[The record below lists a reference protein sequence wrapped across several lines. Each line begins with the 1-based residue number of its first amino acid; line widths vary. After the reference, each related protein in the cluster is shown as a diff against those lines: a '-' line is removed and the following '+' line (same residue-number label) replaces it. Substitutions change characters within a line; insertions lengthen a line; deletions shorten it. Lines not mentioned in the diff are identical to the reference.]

1 VISTSP
7 FPAAGTAAT
16 LLGVGRYHVT
26 INFDEP
32 AQLNEATSR
41 AGVEVFRQ
49 TSRDLPEGPGRRA
62 VSAMA
67 SEEQIETLL
76 EAGLD
81 VQRHEDIEEGRAE
94 RLAEVGQG
102 DRYAQALRELNG
114 R

>member
-1 VISTSP
+1 M
-7 FPAAGTAAT
+7 A
-16 LLGVGRYHVT
+16 RYHVT
-26 INFDEP
+26 ITFDEP
-32 AQLNEATSR
+32 AQLNEAVSH

-49 TSRDLPEGPGRRA
+49 TSRGLREGPGRRA

-102 DRYAQALRELNG
+102 DRYAQALRELKG

>member
-1 VISTSP
+1 MSTSP

-26 INFDEP
+26 ITFDEA
-32 AQLNEATSR
+32 AQLNEAASR

-49 TSRDLPEGPGRRA
+49 TSRGLRDGSGRRA

-67 SEEQIETLL
+67 SEEQIEVLL
-76 EAGLD
+76 DAGLD
-81 VQRHEDIEEGRAE
+81 VQRHEDIDEGRAE